1 MSMDVMELLPLIMYL
16 AIGMIAIQ
24 IIFSFLWFLGP
35 RKKFIDRPVDL
46 HGKLYKSRRK
56 AAKANMKGQETRY
69 LQCAGDSD
77 NYDFR
82 YGKIVGM
89 ISGIYLTEIFVKTGA
104 LRPARW
110 LIVPKE
116 LQQDKHGRHLVVVCN
131 GFEPVMSYYVPIW
144 TNETKSGTAVK
155 YMEQIHRHLAL
166 LIQLE
171 KNGQLL
177 EEGAHGMN
185 ESLDV
190 GHVNTEMVLRAD
202 HNPRMPGDESGA
214 IYDDAEE

>member
-1 MSMDVMELLPLIMYL
+1 MEMDFMQMLP
-16 AIGMIAIQ
+16 
-24 IIFSFLWFLGP
+24 IIFYFMIIMMVVQMVVGLLWFIGP
-35 RKKFIDRPVDL
+35 RRKFIDRPVDL

-69 LQCAGDSD
+69 LHCAGDSD

-89 ISGIYLTEIFVKTGA
+89 ISGIYLTEIFVRTRT
-104 LRPARW
+104 LSPARW

-131 GFEPVMSYYVPIW
+131 GFEPAMSYYTPIW
-144 TNETKSGTAVK
+144 TNGTPKARATG
-155 YMEQIHRHLAL
+155 YLQMIHAHMGM

-171 KNGQLL
+171 KNGQLI

-190 GHVNTEMVLRAD
+190 GHVNTEMVLRND
-202 HNPRMPGDESGA
+202 HNPRMPGDETGP
-214 IYDDAEE
+214 IYDDAEA

>member
-1 MSMDVMELLPLIMYL
+1 MDFGQLIPLIFYM
-16 AIGMIAIQ
+16 MIIMVVMQ
-24 IIFSFLWFLGP
+24 MVLGLLGFLGP

-56 AAKANMKGQETRY
+56 AARANMRGQETRY
-69 LQCAGDSD
+69 LHCAGDSD

-89 ISGIYLTEIFVKTGA
+89 ISGIYLTEIFVKTRM
-104 LRPARW
+104 LSPPRW

-116 LQQDKHGRHLVVVCN
+116 LQQDKHGRHLVVVAN
-131 GFEPVMSYYVPIW
+131 GFEPAMSYYTPIW
-144 TNETKSGTAVK
+144 TNGTLKARAIGYLK
-155 YMEQIHRHLAL
+155 MIHAHMGM

-171 KNGQLL
+171 KNGQLI

-190 GHVNTEMVLRAD
+190 GHVNTEMVLRND
-202 HNPRMPGDESGA
+202 HNPRMPGDETGP
-214 IYDDAEE
+214 IYDDAEA

>member
-1 MSMDVMELLPLIMYL
+1 MDYGNMITLMLYV
-16 AIGMIAIQ
+16 AIGMMVLQMAM
-24 IIFSFLWFLGP
+24 SFLWVIGP

-69 LQCAGDSD
+69 LHCAGDSD

-89 ISGIYLTEIFVKTGA
+89 ISGIYLTEIFVRTKA
-104 LRPARW
+104 LSPARW

-131 GFEPVMSYYVPIW
+131 GFEPVMSYYTPIW
-144 TNETKSGTAVK
+144 TNGTPRSRATG
-155 YMEQIHRHLAL
+155 YLNMIHAHMGM

-171 KNGQLL
+171 KNGQLI

-190 GHVNTEMVLRAD
+190 GHINTEMVLRND
-202 HNPRMPGDESGA
+202 HNPRMPGDETGQ
-214 IYDDAEE
+214 IYDDAEA

>member
-1 MSMDVMELLPLIMYL
+1 MSMDIMELLPLIMYL
-16 AIGMIAIQ
+16 AIGMMAVQ
-24 IIFSFLWFLGP
+24 ILFSFLWFLGP
-35 RKKFIDRPVDL
+35 RKKFIDRPVDI

-69 LQCAGDSD
+69 LHCAGDSD

-82 YGKIVGM
+82 YGKIIGM
-89 ISGIYLTEIFVKTGA
+89 ISGIYLTEVFVRTGP

-110 LIVPKE
+110 LIIPKE
-116 LQQDKHGRHLVVVCN
+116 LQQDKHGRHLVVVAN
-131 GFEPVMSYYVPIW
+131 GFEPVMSYYTPVW
-144 TNETKSGTAVK
+144 TNETKKETAIK
-155 YMEQIHRHLAL
+155 YMQQIHQLLAL
-166 LIQLE
+166 LIQFE

-190 GHVNTEMVLRAD
+190 GHVNTEMVLRGD
-202 HNPRMPGDESGA
+202 HNPRAPGDESGA
-214 IYDDAEE
+214 IYDDTED

>member
-1 MSMDVMELLPLIMYL
+1 MDIMEMMPLIMYF
-16 AIGMIAIQ
+16 AIGMMAIQ
-24 IIFSFLWFLGP
+24 VIMSFLWFIGP
-35 RKKFIDRPVDL
+35 RRKFIDRPVDL

-69 LQCAGDSD
+69 LHCAGDSD

-89 ISGIYLTEIFVKTGA
+89 ISGIYLTEIFVRTRT
-104 LRPARW
+104 LSPARW

-131 GFEPVMSYYVPIW
+131 GFEPAMSYYTPIW
-144 TNETKSGTAVK
+144 TNGTPKARAIG
-155 YMEQIHRHLAL
+155 YLQMIHAHMAM

-171 KNGQLL
+171 KNGQLI

-190 GHVNTEMVLRAD
+190 GHVNTEMVLRND
-202 HNPRMPGDESGA
+202 HNPRMPGDETGP
-214 IYDDAEE
+214 IYDDAEA

>member
-1 MSMDVMELLPLIMYL
+1 MDVMEMLPLIMYV
-16 AIGMIAIQ
+16 AIGMMVLQMIMGL
-24 IIFSFLWFLGP
+24 LWFVGP
-35 RKKFIDRPVDL
+35 RRKFIDRPVDL

-69 LQCAGDSD
+69 LHCAGDSD

-89 ISGIYLTEIFVKTGA
+89 ISGIYLTEIFVRTRT
-104 LRPARW
+104 LSPARW

-131 GFEPVMSYYVPIW
+131 GFEPAMSYYTPIW
-144 TNETKSGTAVK
+144 TNGTLKARATAYLK
-155 YMEQIHRHLAL
+155 MIHAHMAM

-171 KNGQLL
+171 KNGQLI

-190 GHVNTEMVLRAD
+190 GHVNTEMVLRND
-202 HNPRMPGDESGA
+202 HNPRMPGDETGP
-214 IYDDAEE
+214 IYDDAEA